1 MKKKMLGILM
11 GVAMTATTI
20 AAPTAIF
27 ADAIDIEDIAVETEE
42 DDVAD
47 VEVEDEAESAEE
59 IAAEDDFSAEADD
72 AEGLF
77 TDAEAADFEAQNE
90 KAVVSANVIASAVDA
105 ENTSILGPKHIIV
118 YSDAAENLG
127 YKDMVDQETAVSA
140 LDVLA
145 AMHKEKY
152 PTIDSTTA
160 TNYLELWYQESLTKD
175 GAWIDKMFGIESRFV
190 SFAVNGIAPH
200 TDDLYVDTTTGE
212 KTNDY
217 VGKMVNE
224 AEVEDGDVIDFF
236 FYKDIDTYSDMYA
249 YFADDNGDFLKS
261 LTVTPGETYTLNVK
275 AYAYGKYSL
284 SIPSWRN
291 LFVENVPDGY
301 MIASTPDYSIADY
314 VDGGKLTFTVPEGA
328 ASGTL
333 SIEEDPSATLAY
345 RYVLP
350 HLEIIVK

>member
-1 MKKKMLGILM
+1 MKKKLVGIIM

-20 AAPTAIF
+20 TAPTAIF
-27 ADAIDIEDIAVETEE
+27 ADDIDIEDIAVETEA

-47 VEVEDEAESAEE
+47 VEVEDEAEPAEE
-59 IAAEDDFSAEADD
+59 VAAEDDFSAEADD

-77 TDAEAADFEAQNE
+77 TDAEAADFEDQNA
-90 KAVVSANVIASAVDA
+90 KAVVSADVIASAVKAD
-105 ENTSILGPKHIIV
+105 NDYICMPGHITVTSDTADK
-118 YSDAAENLG
+118 LG
-127 YKDMVDQETAVSA
+127 YKDEVKQSEAVSA
-140 LDVLA
+140 LDVLVA
-145 AMHKEKY
+145 LHETQYTMTSA
-152 PTIDSTTA
+152 TA
-160 TNYLELWYQESLTKD
+160 ENYLKLWYQKD
-175 GAWIDKMFGIESRFV
+175 KGAWIDKMFGVETTAV